1 MRAAGNRVVA
11 KDADIHL
18 RRTTHKIAALMQTI
32 VGSLIHTF
40 RADEP
45 TNNWCRLFCSTVQ
58 HICSYRE
65 RAVIVI
71 GNCSAQRFSRYAGT
85 RLRHRDVQ
93 RNRRLIRP
101 NVHTFH
107 AAEGA
112 AAEPGSIVVVAVGAF
127 HQIHNK
133 VLLK

>member
-1 MRAAGNRVVA
+1 M
-11 KDADIHL
+11 
-18 RRTTHKIAALMQTI
+18 
-32 VGSLIHTF
+32 
-40 RADEP
+40 P
-45 TNNWCRLFCSTVQ
+45 VQ

-71 GNCSAQRFSRYAGT
+71 GDCSAQRFSRYAGT